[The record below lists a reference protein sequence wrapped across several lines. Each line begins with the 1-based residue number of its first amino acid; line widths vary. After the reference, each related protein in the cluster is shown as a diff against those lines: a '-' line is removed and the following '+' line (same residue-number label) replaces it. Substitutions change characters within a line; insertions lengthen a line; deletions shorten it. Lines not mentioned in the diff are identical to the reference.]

1 MYNNI
6 FKESDSS
13 IERNVMYVIEKLGW
27 QGAIQCIFALTE
39 NIGIGM

>member
-13 IERNVMYVIEKLGW
+13 IERNVMYEIEKLGW
-27 QGAIQCIFALTE
+27 QGAIQCIFALIE